1 MKEHS
6 WLYTKKRGNLRTDSR
21 LLGIIVEFAFA
32 VFCVLAGVI
41 GMLWLLF
48 FSVLPEW
55 RIHER
60 YEKTVCTLLDSS
72 QDYRTTTSMATQL
85 WEVRPANG

>member
-1 MKEHS
+1 M
-6 WLYTKKRGNLRTDSR
+6 
-21 LLGIIVEFAFA
+21 GIIVEFAFA

-60 YEKTVCTLLDSS
+60 YAKTVCTLLDSRVVPKGEHNEAS
-72 QDYRTTTSMATQL
+72 WERAIPFFMETLFYRL
-85 WEVRPANG
+85 